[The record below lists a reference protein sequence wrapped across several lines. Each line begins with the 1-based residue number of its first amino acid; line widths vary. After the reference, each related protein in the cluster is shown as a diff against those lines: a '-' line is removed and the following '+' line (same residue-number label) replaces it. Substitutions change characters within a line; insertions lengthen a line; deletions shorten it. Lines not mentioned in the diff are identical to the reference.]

1 MHCYVVQNW
10 VKIPLLISLDRV
22 IEGSRSDN
30 LTKVIMEVLMIGGR
44 VPRDKMLKS

>member
-1 MHCYVVQNW
+1 MHYYVMQNW

-30 LTKVIMEVLMIGGR
+30 LTKVIIEVLMIGGG
-44 VPRDKMLKS
+44 VPKDKMLKS